1 MVEARAWYDCVMQT
15 QELLDRC
22 EYTIKYQMQEIDRL
36 RAELERRDDELK
48 HLLEWINGDSD
59 ALACRARPTLRNFG
73 PHPLIPRS
81 ASIPA
86 APA

>member
-36 RAELERRDDELK
+36 RAELERAGTMNLSTCS
-48 HLLEWINGDSD
+48 NGLT
-59 ALACRARPTLRNFG
+59 ATAMP
-73 PHPLIPRS
+73 
-81 ASIPA
+81 
-86 APA
+86 